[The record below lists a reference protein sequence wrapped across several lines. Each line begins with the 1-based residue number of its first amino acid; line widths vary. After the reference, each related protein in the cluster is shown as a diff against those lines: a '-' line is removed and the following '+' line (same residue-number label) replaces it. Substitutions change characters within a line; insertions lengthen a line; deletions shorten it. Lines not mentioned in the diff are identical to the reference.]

1 MTAALVRVAVVTAL
15 VFAGGGTLAT
25 AQTQQAPIR
34 EAAAR
39 VSFLHPRGSTIQ
51 RDSNANGTAIGAL
64 VGAAGM
70 GTFLAILWNQC
81 RAGCENDMEPWA
93 PYAAIGVG
101 AAGGAA
107 VGYLIDRAR
116 VRAPQK
122 VAVMPSVT
130 RRERSV
136 KLAVRF

>member
-1 MTAALVRVAVVTAL
+1 MQRSLARMTAAAILGLVVVADPVM
-15 VFAGGGTLAT
+15 
-25 AQTQQAPIR
+25 AQPRPSIR

-39 VSFLHPRGSTIQ
+39 VSFAQSPPPAR

-81 RAGCENDMEPWA
+81 RTGCENDLDPWA

-116 VRAPQK
+116 VRASQK
-122 VAVMPSVT
+122 VGVMPSVT
-130 RRERSV
+130 RRQRGV
-136 KLAVRF
+136 TVALRF